1 VSVAVPREPT
11 VAQDAGEDAEDQHEL
26 VVLPAVKV
34 ITGPAQYHRSCAAG
48 RSRGGEDSTSG
59 FQAGTSEVEVTMMTG
74 AASAAA
80 EAIGV

>member
-1 VSVAVPREPT
+1 MPGRTPKTSMSLWR
-11 VAQDAGEDAEDQHEL
+11 
-26 VVLPAVKV
+26 LPAVKV

-59 FQAGTSEVEVTMMTG
+59 FQAGTSEVKVTMMTG

>member
-1 VSVAVPREPT
+1 MSVAVPREPT

-34 ITGPAQYHRSCAAG
+34 ITGPAQYHRPCAAG

-59 FQAGTSEVEVTMMTG
+59 FQAGTSEVTMMTG